1 MPISAMFCCHNPWR
15 GNKYVVIKH
24 NMKAERKPQLIFQY
38 LIEASCR
45 QFRGSQVPSI
55 LNRQSYLQY
64 YSQYFNSKCCTH
76 LSSTQF
82 SSLGPRHS
90 ASVWSQVC
98 QVGSRLISYKFTTH
112 LTFSSGLTYVTVL
125 VRSNEGQSSWF
136 CYLICLQLL
145 VNWVQFLLHRS
156 DPKVYKVLT
165 FNSIYFNR
173 SFVPLSNDN
182 YPGYVHM
189 WVEWWYMIQ
198 GA

>member
-1 MPISAMFCCHNPWR
+1 MSSSSIIWKLRESPNLFSNTWLRPAADNSGAP
-15 GNKYVVIKH
+15 KS
-24 NMKAERKPQLIFQY
+24 PQY
-38 LIEASCR
+38 STDT
-45 QFRGSQVPSI
+45 
-55 LNRQSYLQY
+55 QSYLQY